1 MKEGLHSAVAA
12 FCSRHIHRGDSRGP
26 RLRLRL
32 RRPAGRSLARIR
44 RFRPDLGV
52 RTWCRRLQHV
62 AWDQLL
68 PKRRHTEAE
77 MMLAKVRPIAQD
89 RLAEG

>member
-1 MKEGLHSAVAA
+1 MLQSPHSAVATFTEAIRADPDYA
-12 FCSRHIHRGDSRGP
+12 FAYAG
-26 RLRLRL
+26 
-32 RRPAGRSLARIR
+32 RPVARSLARIR
-44 RFRPDLGV
+44 RFRPGLGV